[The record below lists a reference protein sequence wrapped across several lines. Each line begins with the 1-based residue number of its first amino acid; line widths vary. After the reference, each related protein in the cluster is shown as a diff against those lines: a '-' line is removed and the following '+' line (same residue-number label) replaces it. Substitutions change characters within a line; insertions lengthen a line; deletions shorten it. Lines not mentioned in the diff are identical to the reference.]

1 MKDSR
6 GPLLRDFYLG
16 VFAAELLKRRLANK
30 GVPVAVAHPGEGD
43 QGALGVRPQ
52 FRV

>member
-16 VFAAELLKRRLANK
+16 VLAAELLRRLANK

-52 FRV
+52 FRI